1 MINQSILRSIALQAG
16 LSQYEIS
23 DIYKNAVDE
32 AKSLGKQNDDNFVL
46 NIVKSFSGL
55 DEEDMNITIKKLN
68 AKFIE
73 SGYTDFDQFLED
85 SWAGS
90 PMGGVSTGTQSTDF
104 PSDIRPEHKLGHSVK
119 MPPDDI
125 IDDDDDEDE
134 KKENVFDLD
143 VLE

>member
-1 MINQSILRSIALQAG
+1 VINQSVLRSIALQVG
-16 LSQYEIS
+16 LSQYEIQ
-23 DIYKNAVDE
+23 DIYKRAIDE
-32 AKSLGKQNDDNFVL
+32 AKHLGKQNDDNFIL
-46 NIVKSFSGL
+46 DIIKSFSGL
-55 DEEDMNITIKKLN
+55 DEEDMNIAIKKLN

-90 PMGGVSTGTQSTDF
+90 PMGGVSTGIQSTDF
-104 PSDIRPEHKLGHSVK
+104 PSDVRPEHKLGHSVK

-125 IDDDDDEDE
+125 MDDEEDE